1 MPTSAPLSEVPTRAG
16 CTILPATSWDFYERF
31 LEEFDECRVPHS
43 YVDGE
48 LRIMSPS
55 FRHESPK
62 RFIARLVDT
71 LTEELNIPCRSMGA
85 ILLKSALT
93 EKGAE
98 PDEGYLIQNEAALRG
113 RLDYDPTTDPF
124 TRRWAYRKSGCMTA
138 KRWSSNCCKTTNPTA
153 TAKRAVRSRFCRCG
167 TSPAGL
173 TKLVK
178 PTKRPGFAISG
189 NGCGQ
194 QSSRLNSGEDP
205 PTVFAA

>member
-113 RLDYDPTTDPF
+113 RLDYDPTTDPSLNRLPVYAALGVPEVWVYDGE
-124 TRRWAYRKSGCMTA
+124 TLVVKLLQDNESYSDSEA
-138 KRWSSNCCKTTNPTA
+138 SSAFPFLPMRDFACWIDKACETDETTWIRDFRQWVRA
-153 TAKRAVRSRFCRCG
+153 TI
-167 TSPAGL
+167 
-173 TKLVK
+173 K
-178 PTKRPGFAISG
+178 PS
-189 NGCGQ
+189 
-194 QSSRLNSGEDP
+194 E
-205 PTVFAA
+205 